1 MGNEVEENP
10 NREGIG
16 EITGLE
22 PAKRGAHVW
31 VNAVVNARRVGDGG
45 LRLQGARWCFGL

>member
-45 LRLQGARWCFGL
+45 LRLQGARLCFGL

>member
-16 EITGLE
+16 EITRLE
-22 PAKRGAHVW
+22 RRNAAKRGADVW
-31 VNAVVNARRVGDGG
+31 VNAVVNARRVGVGP
-45 LRLQGARWCFGL
+45 